1 MSQTDSKWKSAEI
14 LSDWRV
20 HYDTYIGSNPRVA
33 HNALDTSSITGLTPP
48 VPAPTTPSLSVST
61 SLLLP
66 PSLPPVLSLCLSACL
81 SVGLFLCLSLSLP
94 VSRSLSLCVYL
105 SLCLCLSVS
114 VSVSLCAENLDLHFV
129 LLSLHFSSV
138 CKLQKLDIV
147 MVPVSVLVSFYH
159 NFYFALPSVAINQGQ
174 IRKKADFV

>member
-33 HNALDTSSITGLTPP
+33 HNALDTSSITGLTPRP
-48 VPAPTTPSLSVST
+48 RTPTPSLSVST

-66 PSLPPVLSLCLSACL
+66 PSLPPVLSLSVCLPAYL
-81 SVGLFLCLSLSLP
+81 SVSFSVSLCLS
-94 VSRSLSLCVYL
+94 R
-105 SLCLCLSVS
+105 SLCLCLSVCICLS
-114 VSVSLCAENLDLHFV
+114 VSLCLSLSLCVSVSLCAENLDLHFV
-129 LLSLHFSSV
+129 VLSLHFSSV

-147 MVPVSVLVSFYH
+147 MVPVSVPVSFYH

-174 IRKKADFV
+174 IRKKS